1 MLCHQHTQGS
11 FIMLQRGPRPL
22 SNPHYIW
29 ANVGNEDVWVI
40 KHHCGPSLYK
50 KRNTLSGIVL
60 HLKDKYIGQK
70 ISPILVTVPY
80 YAPCSTVSRQF
91 IFSPLDGSL
100 GVLHVSASLMCSN
113 CCFFVCLFF
122 NFVPLVPFTGE
133 CWPNER
139 QRTYICQFI
148 KLHLGA
154 ELINTIYL

>member
-60 HLKDKYIGQK
+60 HLKDKCIGQK

-80 YAPCSTVSRQF
+80 YAPCSTVSTVH
-91 IFSPLDGSL
+91 IFAARWQPWCSTRFCIINVLILLFLLFFVFFKFCSL
-100 GVLHVSASLMCSN
+100 GSIHCWVLTKWTTKN
-113 CCFFVCLFF
+113 
-122 NFVPLVPFTGE
+122 
-133 CWPNER
+133 
-139 QRTYICQFI
+139 
-148 KLHLGA
+148 
-154 ELINTIYL
+154 IYMSVH